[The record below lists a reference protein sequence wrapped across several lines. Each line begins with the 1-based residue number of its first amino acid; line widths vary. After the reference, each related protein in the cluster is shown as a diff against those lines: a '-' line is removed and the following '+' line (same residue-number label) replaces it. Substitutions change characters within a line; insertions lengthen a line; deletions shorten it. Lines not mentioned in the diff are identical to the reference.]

1 MKKYSQIEQMKLS
14 SLPELYAKLKGIKHV
29 ALDMDGTIYNGTTLF
44 DFTVPF
50 LDKMKEMGIGYS
62 FLTNNPSKSTDD
74 YLKHLEK
81 MGIPG
86 KREEMYTSAQ
96 ATIDY
101 IKYNYPQAKR
111 LFILGTPSMIKEF
124 EGEGFISTQDSVDDV
139 PDMIVAGFDMSLTY
153 SRLCR
158 AAWWVKQNLPYI
170 ATNPDRVCPT
180 DQPIVLVDCGSICS
194 CLEYATGRKPD
205 VVIGKPDPR
214 MLSGI
219 LTRYNLHPSEVAM
232 IGDRIYTDVKMA
244 ENAGALGVLVLS
256 GETTMAIVDQS
267 ESKPDIIARD
277 LSEFQQM
284 LIDALAQ

>member
-1 MKKYSQIEQMKLS
+1 MGKYSQINEMGLS
-14 SLPELYAKLKGIKHV
+14 SLPDLYAKLKAIKHV

-44 DFTVPF
+44 PFTVSF
-50 LDKMKEMGIGYS
+50 LEKMNEMGIGYS

-101 IKYNYPQAKR
+101 IKDNYPQAKR
-111 LFILGTPSMIKEF
+111 LFLLGTPSMIREF
-124 EGEGFISTQDSVDDV
+124 ESAGFVSTDDSSEDI

-158 AAWWVKQNLPYI
+158 AAWWIKEGLPYI

-194 CLEYATGRKPD
+194 CLEYSTGRRPD

-219 LTRYNLHPSEVAM
+219 LSRYNLQPSQVAM

-256 GETTMAIVDQS
+256 GETTMAIVNES
-267 ESKPDIIARD
+267 ESKPAVIARD
-277 LSEFQQM
+277 LAEFQQM
-284 LIDALAQ
+284 LIDAQK